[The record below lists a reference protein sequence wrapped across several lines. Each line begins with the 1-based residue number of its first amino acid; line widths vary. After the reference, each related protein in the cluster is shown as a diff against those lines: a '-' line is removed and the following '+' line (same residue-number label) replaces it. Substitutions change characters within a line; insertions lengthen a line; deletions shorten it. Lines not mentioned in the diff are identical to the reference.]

1 MNRRFGRL
9 HVQQK
14 LLLDSDSL
22 AGLHLS
28 DVTEAPAAA
37 RDVDD
42 AAPLVAAE
50 GRLAATWAASGNLD
64 AARAASASGLVMLCH
79 SLLLEASRR
88 LSPSS
93 SSSFCT
99 AES

>member
-1 MNRRFGRL
+1 MF
-9 HVQQK
+9 
-14 LLLDSDSL
+14 LLDSDS
-22 AGLHLS
+22 GLHVS

-42 AAPLVAAE
+42 VAPLVAAE
-50 GRLAATWAASGNLD
+50 GRWAANWAGNLD
-64 AARAASASGLVMLCH
+64 AASAAGLVMLCH
-79 SLLLEASRR
+79 SPLLLEASRR

>member
-1 MNRRFGRL
+1 MF
-9 HVQQK
+9 
-14 LLLDSDSL
+14 LLDS
-22 AGLHLS
+22 GLHVA
-28 DVTEAPAAA
+28 DVTEAPAA

-42 AAPLVAAE
+42 AAPLMTAE
-50 GRLAATWAASGNLD
+50 GRWAATRGGSLD

-79 SLLLEASRR
+79 SPLLEASMR

-93 SSSFCT
+93 PSSLCT